1 MTSENENGWNGIW
14 VHNDKKLSWLMDLL
28 DSAANDAEKTAIAKT
43 IYSTCDFSENF
54 MMFPISPRRMI
65 VLICPFYKYRYMC
78 KMAGIEVPELG
89 YLTMIPNENLFE
101 PNDNKYILPQTPG
114 KPFNYHDNDRYIYRI
129 KQLASCEIRYCNALF
144 MDRIETYLGF
154 SSLEHVVGS
163 IIKYKKLNDPPFV
176 PRVDYTELYKIIQK
190 RYFGSLDVQMP

>member
-1 MTSENENGWNGIW
+1 MKRHPIEAVQNENGTVQIIR
-14 VHNDKKLSWLMDLL
+14 HTS
-28 DSAANDAEKTAIAKT
+28 
-43 IYSTCDFSENF
+43 
-54 MMFPISPRRMI
+54 
-65 VLICPFYKYRYMC
+65 
-78 KMAGIEVPELG
+78 
-89 YLTMIPNENLFE
+89 
-101 PNDNKYILPQTPG
+101 DN
-114 KPFNYHDNDRYIYRI
+114 
-129 KQLASCEIRYCNALF
+129 